1 MSDAGSAGMSRA
13 VTGRMSRG
21 RSRVEAAAGTG
32 VETAVD
38 AAAET
43 AVASDVATGAGTG
56 VEAAAET
63 AVASDAAI
71 GKIGAQTGV
80 GTGVAATAHA
90 AEATRVSTGAATT
103 AETAVASDVGTG
115 KTGARTGVGTGVA
128 ATAHAAEA
136 TRVGTGVETAAA
148 VASGTG
154 VETAVGAAAGT
165 GAATT
170 AVTGVQTATGSG
182 SGAGARTAAVT
193 AGPGALATLA
203 RRGLVKQTTGND
215 PLARLLDE
223 RPVTFYLGIDPTGPS
238 LHAGHLVGLLA
249 MAHLQRA
256 GHQPVLLIGGAT
268 ARVGD
273 PSDKNEMRPLLP
285 VATVARNAALMQRQ
299 VGRFIDLERT
309 VIVDNAD
316 WLADL
321 GYLDF
326 LREIGRHF
334 SVNRMLSFE
343 AYKRRLETGL
353 SFLEFNYLLLQ
364 AYDFLVLQRRYG
376 CLLQIGGDD
385 QWANIL
391 AGVDLIRRV
400 EQVEAHAL
408 TWPLV
413 TTADGKKMGKTAAGA
428 LFLDPE
434 RVSPYEFYQYWI
446 NVPDADVAKLLALLT
461 LLPDAEVEELSR
473 LQNQATAAA
482 KERLAMELTGMV
494 HGTVEA
500 ERARATSRALFGGRR
515 DRPGTGDRH
524 ASPGSRSAM
533 PTAPL
538 AAAELA
544 AGIPL
549 VELLARSSLCAS
561 KSEARRL
568 IRQGGAR
575 VGGTACGDV
584 DQVIGPAAAA
594 DGEIVLRAG
603 KKRFFRFQIR

>member
-1 MSDAGSAGMSRA
+1 MSDAGSDGMSRA

-21 RSRVEAAAGTG
+21 GTGVETAAGTGVEAAVEAAAGTGVEAAVEAAAGTGVEAAVEAAAGTG
-32 VETAVD
+32 VETAV
-38 AAAET
+38 E
-43 AVASDVATGAGTG
+43 
-56 VEAAAET
+56 
-63 AVASDAAI
+63 
-71 GKIGAQTGV
+71 
-80 GTGVAATAHA
+80 
-90 AEATRVSTGAATT
+90 
-103 AETAVASDVGTG
+103 
-115 KTGARTGVGTGVA
+115 
-128 ATAHAAEA
+128 
-136 TRVGTGVETAAA
+136 
-148 VASGTG
+148 
-154 VETAVGAAAGT
+154 AAAGT
-165 GAATT
+165 DMEAA
-170 AVTGVQTATGSG
+170 AAAAAETGVQTAVGSG
-182 SGAGARTAAVT
+182 SGAGARTAVVP

-215 PLARLLDE
+215 ALARLLDE

-273 PSDKNEMRPLLP
+273 PSDKDEMRPLLP
-285 VATVARNAALMQRQ
+285 LATVARNAELMQRQ

-309 VIVDNAD
+309 IIVDNAD

-446 NVPDADVAKLLALLT
+446 NVPDADVPKLLALLT
-461 LLPDAEVEELSR
+461 LLPDAEVQKLSR
-473 LQNQATAAA
+473 LQDQAIAAA
-482 KERLAMELTGMV
+482 KERLALELTGIV
-494 HGTVEA
+494 HGTAEA
-500 ERARATSRALFGGRR
+500 ERARQASRALFAGAG
-515 DRPGTGDRH
+515 GDRT
-524 ASPGSRSAM
+524 AM
-533 PTAPL
+533 PSAPL

-549 VELLARSSLCAS
+549 VELLGRSSLCAS

-568 IRQGGAR
+568 IQQGGAR
-575 VGGTACGDV
+575 VGAAVCTDLDCV
-584 DQVIGPAAAA
+584 LGPADAA

-603 KKRFFRFQIR
+603 KKRYFRFQIR